1 MRVSLV
7 GSIGW
12 PGSFQVAV
20 RLLSPMASTMN
31 GVQPCDFAASC
42 VSQNSLVL
50 IQPTTAASGTGAPP
64 RPVLLL
70 SHSVLLASSAITER
84 TLSMGCGDR
93 SFCPEGVPRYLD
105 ISGSNGPCDVGLLL
119 ICSTRE

>member
-20 RLLSPMASTMN
+20 RLPLPTVSTIS
-31 GVQPCDFAASC
+31 GVQPCAFAASP

-50 IQPTTAASGTGAPP
+50 IQPATASLGTGAPP

-70 SHSVLLASSAITER
+70 SQSVLLASSAKFR
-84 TLSMGCGDR
+84 WW
-93 SFCPEGVPRYLD
+93 VPKQVSIVVNFLVF
-105 ISGSNGPCDVGLLL
+105 GS
-119 ICSTRE
+119 